1 MLLALICAGFAG
13 TIFTVALILFG
24 NRSNVSR
31 VVAQLEDTA
40 TPHTHHRTAPIV
52 AHLLSGI
59 DKTAVSAKL
68 QEAGWYKTNVTQFV
82 AARFICAVVV
92 AGIAIFALLALQ
104 QITPMYLLF
113 AVLCTGFGFSLPSF
127 TLDDAIKKRK
137 AAIGRRIPDLLDM
150 VSTTV
155 EAGVALNAA
164 LATATGSMKGPLA
177 DEIEMVLSDIRLGR
191 NRADAFNAMAQ
202 RAHQIDLSSFV
213 MAIVQT
219 ERLGGNI
226 GHVLDELAEEARSRR
241 LQRAEEIA
249 AALPVKMVVP
259 MAFLML
265 PALFVM
271 VFTPIVAQ
279 LIGINEK

>member
-1 MLLALICAGFAG
+1 MILALICAGFAA
-13 TIFTVALILFG
+13 TIYLVAMAVLG
-24 NRSNVSR
+24 NRSDVSR

-52 AHLLSGI
+52 QHLLSGI
-59 DKTAVSAKL
+59 DKTAVAARL
-68 QEAGWYKTNVTQFV
+68 AEAGWYGTTVTKFV
-82 AARFICAVVV
+82 AARFICAVGVGV
-92 AGIAIFALLALQ
+92 FAVFMLFLMDMVS
-104 QITPMYLLF
+104 IVNLLF
-113 AVLCTGFGFSLPSF
+113 CALAGGFGFSLPSF
-127 TLDDAIKKRK
+127 ALDSAIKKRK
-137 AAIGRRIPDLLDM
+137 HAIGHRIPDMLDM

-155 EAGVALNAA
+155 EAGVALNSA
-164 LATATGSMKGPLA
+164 LATATASMKGPLA
-177 DEIEMVLSDIRLGR
+177 EEIEMVLSDIRLGR
-191 NRADAFNAMAQ
+191 NRADAFNSMAQ
-202 RAHQIDLSSFV
+202 RAHQVDLSSFV

-249 AALPVKMVVP
+249 GALPVKMVIP

-271 VFTPIVAQ
+271 IFTPIAAQ
-279 LIGINEK
+279 LMGMGK

>member
-1 MLLALICAGFAG
+1 MMVALICAGFAA
-13 TIFTVALILFG
+13 TIFLIALALFG
-24 NRSNVSR
+24 NRSDVAR
-31 VVAQLEDTA
+31 VVAQLENTA
-40 TPHTHHRTAPIV
+40 TTHTNDRTTPIV
-52 AHLLSGI
+52 RHLLSGI

-68 QEAGWYKTNVTQFV
+68 AEAGWYKTTVTQFV
-82 AARFICAVVV
+82 ASRFICFA
-92 AGIAIFALLALQ
+92 ALTGITVFTLFALHLFELQ
-104 QITPMYLLF
+104 YILF
-113 AVLCTGFGFSLPSF
+113 GTLFSAFGFSLPTF
-127 TLDDAIKKRK
+127 QLDGAIKKRK
-137 AAIGRRIPDLLDM
+137 AAIGHRIPDLLDM

-164 LATATGSMKGPLA
+164 LATAVGSMKGPLA

-191 NRADAFNAMAQ
+191 NRADAFNSMSV
-202 RAHQIDLSSFV
+202 RAHQVDLSSFV

-249 AALPVKMVVP
+249 AALPVKMVLP

-271 VFTPIVAQ
+271 IFTPVVAQ
-279 LIGINEK
+279 LMGMANK

>member
-1 MLLALICAGFAG
+1 MILALICAGFAA
-13 TIFTVALILFG
+13 TIFSLAIVFFG
-24 NRSNVSR
+24 NRSDVSR
-31 VVAQLEDTA
+31 RVAELEDTA
-40 TPHTHHRTAPIV
+40 TPRTQHRTAPIV
-52 AHLLSGI
+52 QHLLSSI
-59 DKTAVSAKL
+59 DKGAVTAKL
-68 QEAGWYKTNVTQFV
+68 AEAGWYATNVTQFV
-82 AARFICAVVV
+82 ASRFICAVVV
-92 AGIAIFALLALQ
+92 GGLVMFALLALGQ
-104 QITPMYLLF
+104 ASLLNILF
-113 AVLCTGFGFSLPSF
+113 GVLCAGFGFALPSF
-127 TLDDAIKKRK
+127 VLDDSIKKRK
-137 AAIGRRIPDLLDM
+137 AAIGRQIPDLLDM

-155 EAGVALNAA
+155 EAGVALNGA
-164 LATATGSMKGPLA
+164 LAAAVGSMKGPLA
-177 DEIEMVLSDIRLGR
+177 DEIQMVLSDVRLGR

-202 RAHQIDLSSFV
+202 RAHQVDLSSFV

-271 VFTPIVAQ
+271 IFTPIAAQ
-279 LIGINEK
+279 LMGMAGK

>member
-1 MLLALICAGFAG
+1 M
-13 TIFTVALILFG
+13 
-24 NRSNVSR
+24 S
-31 VVAQLEDTA
+31 
-40 TPHTHHRTAPIV
+40 HV

-68 QEAGWYKTNVTQFV
+68 AEAGWYKTNVTQFV
-82 AARFICAVVV
+82 ASRFICAAVV
-92 AGIAIFALLALQ
+92 AVLAVFALFALGQ
-104 QITPMYLLF
+104 ATLLNFMF
-113 AVLCTGFGFSLPSF
+113 AALSTGFGFALPSF
-127 TLDDAIKKRK
+127 ALDDAIKKRK
-137 AAIGRRIPDLLDM
+137 AAIGHRIPDLLDM

-155 EAGVALNAA
+155 EAGVALNGA
-164 LATATGSMKGPLA
+164 LATAIGSMKGPLV

-202 RAHQIDLSSFV
+202 RAHQVDLSSFV

-249 AALPVKMVVP
+249 AALPVKMVIP

-271 VFTPIVAQ
+271 IFTPIAAQ
-279 LIGINEK
+279 LMGMSGK

>member
-1 MLLALICAGFAG
+1 MLIALICAGFAG
-13 TIFTVALILFG
+13 TIFTVAIVLFG
-24 NRSNVSR
+24 NRSDVSR

-52 AHLLSGI
+52 QHLLSGI
-59 DKTAVSAKL
+59 DKTAVAAKL
-68 QEAGWYKTNVTQFV
+68 AEAGWYKTSVTQFV
-82 AARFICAVVV
+82 ASRFVCAAVV
-92 AGIAIFALLALQ
+92 AGLTVFALFALGQ
-104 QITPMYLLF
+104 ATLLNLLF
-113 AVLCTGFGFSLPSF
+113 AALCTGFGFSLPSF
-127 TLDDAIKKRK
+127 ALDDAIKKRK
-137 AAIGRRIPDLLDM
+137 AAIGHRIPDLLDM

-155 EAGVALNAA
+155 EAGVALNGA
-164 LATATGSMKGPLA
+164 LVTAIGSMKGPLA
-177 DEIEMVLSDIRLGR
+177 EEIEMVLSDVRLGR

-202 RAHQIDLSSFV
+202 RAHQVDLSSFV

-226 GHVLDELAEEARSRR
+226 GRVLDELAEEARSRR

-271 VFTPIVAQ
+271 VFTPIAAQ
-279 LIGINEK
+279 LMGGK